1 MIMKRNVAAAIA
13 MMIATTIYAQQ
24 KENVHPRH
32 QRGESM
38 SKVLS
43 LDDEQTETIK
53 GIHKKYADKF
63 GAIRMDST
71 MSREDKRSA
80 GHSLRNEKDAEI
92 KSILTPE
99 QNKKWRTY
107 ETERAEQR
115 KEQREKF
122 MKEHEARMKT
132 ELSLS
137 DDQAAKMKSANENFK
152 TKIQELKKDDKADR
166 EAFKKL
172 KSEHES
178 TIKSILSEDQFKKW
192 KDHKSEMHK
201 KGRGKRK

>member
-1 MIMKRNVAAAIA
+1 MIMKRNVVVVIA
-13 MMIATTIYAQQ
+13 MMMTTFIYAQQ
-24 KENVHPRH
+24 KENAHPRH
-32 QRGESM
+32 QQKESM
-38 SKVLS
+38 GKVLS
-43 LDDEQTETIK
+43 LDDKQTEAIK
-53 GIHKKYADKF
+53 GIQKKYADKF

-71 MSREDKRSA
+71 KSQEDKRSA
-80 GHSLRNEKDAEI
+80 GHSLKNEREAEI
-92 KSILTPE
+92 KSVLSPE
-99 QNKKWRTY
+99 QNEKWSTY
-107 ETERAEQR
+107 KTERADQR

-192 KDHKSEMHK
+192 KGHKSEMHK